1 MGVPLFRGRKIPLIV
16 PRGARLT
23 FFFLAPG
30 VHSRV
35 KEKLAGWLTA
45 GSQAGVT
52 YEFLAFHEINRRALM

>member
-1 MGVPLFRGRKIPLIV
+1 MGVPLFSGEKNSPNCAERSK
-16 PRGARLT
+16 AD

-30 VHSRV
+30 VHSCV